1 MNRWY
6 TSDLH
11 FGHSKLREREYRMF
25 DSMEDMHES
34 LINGWNS
41 VVHDD
46 DEVWV
51 LGDFA
56 CPATAE
62 NIAMGRFLRGRKI
75 LVPGNHDRCFIG
87 DEQRPWKQIGIQAL
101 YTRAAEFAEIIDT
114 PAPHRIA
121 GQDVAISHFPYT
133 ADHTDRIRYPEYRLP
148 DVGGWLVHGHLHEMW
163 LQHDKQINVGVD
175 AWAFSPVH
183 YDQLAE
189 LIRQGPADRMPLPS
203 PYLGAPAIA
212 NAERQAVAAA

>member
-11 FGHSKLREREYRMF
+11 FGHSKLSIKGYRLF
-25 DSMEDMHES
+25 DSVPDMHEA
-34 LINGWNS
+34 LIAGWND
-41 VVHDD
+41 VVGDE

-56 CPATAE
+56 VPATEE
-62 NIAMGRFLRGRKI
+62 NIALGARLSGRKI
-75 LVPGNHDRCFIG
+75 LVPGNHDRCFI
-87 DEQRPWKQIGIQAL
+87 DHESRPWKRIGCQVP
-101 YTRAAEFAEIIDT
+101 YTRLAEFVEIIDN

-121 GQDVAISHFPYT
+121 GEDVAISHFPYT
-133 ADHTDRIRYPEYRLP
+133 ADHKDYTRYPEYRP
-148 DVGGWLVHGHLHEMW
+148 KDVGGWLAHGHLHEMW
-163 LQHDKQINVGVD
+163 LQQGKQINVGVD

-183 YDQLAE
+183 YDQMAE
-189 LIRQGPADRMPLPS
+189 LIRQGPANRMPLPS

-212 NAERQAVAAA
+212 NAERQAAAA

>member
-11 FGHSKLREREYRMF
+11 FGHSRLRDKEYRLF
-25 DSMEDMHES
+25 DSMDEMHAA
-34 LINGWNS
+34 LIDGWNS
-41 VVHDD
+41 VVQDN

-56 CPATAE
+56 VPATAE
-62 NIAMGRFLRGRKI
+62 NIAMGAHLRGRKI
-75 LVPGNHDRCFIG
+75 LVPGNHDHCFI
-87 DEQRPWKQIGIQAL
+87 DHESRPWKRIGYQVL
-101 YTRAAEFAEIIDT
+101 YTRLAEFAEIIDN

-121 GQDVAISHFPYT
+121 GEDVTICHFPYT
-133 ADHTDRIRYPEYRLP
+133 ADHKGYTRYPEYRP
-148 DVGGWLVHGHLHEMW
+148 EDVGGWLVHGHLHEMW

-175 AWAFSPVH
+175 AWEFAPVH

-189 LIRQGPADRMPLPS
+189 LISQGPAHRMPLPS
-203 PYLGAPAIA
+203 PYLGSEAIA
-212 NAERQAVAAA
+212 NAERQAAAA